1 MLASISPLVPLVW
14 LLVVLLVLS
23 LNTSVVCHHPS
34 STHYDFLNLKLTN
47 ELDEDSERS
56 DVEEAYEDGRRDEAY
71 EDDGGGFFD

>member
-1 MLASISPLVPLVW
+1 M
-14 LLVVLLVLS
+14 
-23 LNTSVVCHHPS
+23 VCHHPS